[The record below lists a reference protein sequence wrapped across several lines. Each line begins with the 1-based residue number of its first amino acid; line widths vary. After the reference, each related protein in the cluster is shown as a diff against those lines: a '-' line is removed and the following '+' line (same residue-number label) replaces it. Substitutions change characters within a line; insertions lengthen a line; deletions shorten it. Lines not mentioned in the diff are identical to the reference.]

1 MEPLQG
7 KPVHMP
13 SEKLE
18 VIRKV
23 FQYQIALAYR
33 NPAHIAQSI
42 RPTTGGR
49 NQQERGLVITRE
61 SNHRGMGV
69 VPHS

>member
-1 MEPLQG
+1 
-7 KPVHMP
+7 MP

-33 NPAHIAQSI
+33 NPAHIAQST
-42 RPTTGGR
+42 RPTTGER
-49 NQQERGLVITRE
+49 NQQERLVITRE
-61 SNHRGMGV
+61 SNHRGMGA